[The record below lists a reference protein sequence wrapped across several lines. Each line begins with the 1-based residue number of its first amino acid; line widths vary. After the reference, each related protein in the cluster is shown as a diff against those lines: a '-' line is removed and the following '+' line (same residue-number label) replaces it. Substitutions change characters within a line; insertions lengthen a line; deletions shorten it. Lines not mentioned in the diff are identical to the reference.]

1 MERRKNRA
9 KQDIED
15 SAMVQFML
23 AEYERFKETQLQ
35 MLQGL
40 HAKVNIYIT
49 IMSFAIGAV
58 LYLQDPLTPA
68 VCWLLLAML
77 IIGVTTFA
85 GLINLE
91 FWASEYGKKMR
102 FIRDQFVKDRE
113 IRKHF
118 PIDPWLDP
126 KLFQWSLKDTDI
138 ILVGLTAG
146 GEKSLV
152 VIVDSLAFAALVVI
166 AVVRTMGVLPL
177 WEMGGIVVLSILAS
191 SFLHV
196 FYMRMSC
203 RVKRRYLDRLGTE
216 S

>member
-118 PIDPWLDP
+118 PIDP
-126 KLFQWSLKDTDI
+126 
-138 ILVGLTAG
+138 
-146 GEKSLV
+146 
-152 VIVDSLAFAALVVI
+152 
-166 AVVRTMGVLPL
+166 
-177 WEMGGIVVLSILAS
+177 
-191 SFLHV
+191 
-196 FYMRMSC
+196 
-203 RVKRRYLDRLGTE
+203 
-216 S
+216 